1 MKKILIVLVVLTM
14 FLIYKYNEVKEKPI
28 IIPDTAIRLRVIPNS
43 NTSLDQNMKNQ
54 VKKYLEQDTYKKL
67 ENINNIN
74 DARKIINNN
83 LDNIDKSINNI
94 FKKNNYNMDYN
105 INFGY
110 NYFPEKEYKQVKYK
124 EGYYESI
131 VITIGDGKGDNW
143 WCVLFPNLC
152 LVDLENNEQ
161 IEYKSWVA
169 EKLNKIF

>member
-1 MKKILIVLVVLTM
+1 MKK
-14 FLIYKYNEVKEKPI
+14 NI
-28 IIPDTAIRLRVIPNS
+28 IIILVILGVVFFSKTKAETLIIPKEAIRLRVVANS
-43 NTSLDQNMKNQ
+43 DSKYDQQIKMKVSEQLQQDIYKLVKNT
-54 VKKYLEQDTYKKL
+54 KKVE
-67 ENINNIN
+67 E
-74 DARKIINNN
+74 AREKITNN

>member
-14 FLIYKYNEVKEKPI
+14 FLIYNEVKEKPI

-131 VITIGDGKGDNW
+131 VIRIGNGKGDNW

>member
-14 FLIYKYNEVKEKPI
+14 FLIYNEVKEKPI

-131 VITIGDGKGDNW
+131 VITICDGKGDNW

>member
-14 FLIYKYNEVKEKPI
+14 FLIYNEVKEKPI

-43 NTSLDQNMKNQ
+43 NTSLDQNMKSQ

>member
-1 MKKILIVLVVLTM
+1 M
-14 FLIYKYNEVKEKPI
+14 FLIYNEVKEKPI

-43 NTSLDQNMKNQ
+43 NTSLDQNMKSQ

>member
-14 FLIYKYNEVKEKPI
+14 FLIYNEVKEKPI

-83 LDNIDKSINNI
+83 LDNIDTSINNI

>member
-14 FLIYKYNEVKEKPI
+14 FLIYNEVKEKPI

-83 LDNIDKSINNI
+83 LDNIDTSINNI
-94 FKKNNYNMDYN
+94 FKENNYNMDYN

>member
-14 FLIYKYNEVKEKPI
+14 FLIYNEVKEKPI

-43 NTSLDQNMKNQ
+43 NTSLDQNMKTQ

>member
-14 FLIYKYNEVKEKPI
+14 FLIYNEVKEKPI

-105 INFGY
+105 INFDY

>member
-14 FLIYKYNEVKEKPI
+14 FLIYNEVKEKPK

-67 ENINNIN
+67 ENINSI
-74 DARKIINNN
+74 DEARKIINNN
-83 LDNIDKSINNI
+83 LGNIDTSINNI
-94 FKKNNYNMDYN
+94 FKENNYNMDYN

>member
-14 FLIYKYNEVKEKPI
+14 FLIYNEVKEKPI
-28 IIPDTAIRLRVIPNS
+28 IILDTAIRLRVIPNS

-124 EGYYESI
+124 ESYYESI
-131 VITIGDGKGDNW
+131 VTTIGDGKGDNW
-143 WCVLFPNLC
+143 WCILFPDLC

-169 EKLNKIF
+169 AKLNKIF

>member
-14 FLIYKYNEVKEKPI
+14 FLIYNEVKEKPI

-143 WCVLFPNLC
+143 WCVLFPPLC
-152 LVDLENNEQ
+152 LLDNENQDEV
-161 IEYKSWVA
+161 EYKFLVK
-169 EKLNKIF
+169 ELLDKIF

>member
-14 FLIYKYNEVKEKPI
+14 FLIYNEVKEKPI

-43 NTSLDQNMKNQ
+43 NTSLDQNMKNK

-67 ENINNIN
+67 ENINNI
-74 DARKIINNN
+74 DEARKIINNN
-83 LDNIDKSINNI
+83 LDNIDTSINNI
-94 FKKNNYNMDYN
+94 FKENNYNMDYN

-152 LVDLENNEQ
+152 LIDLENNEQ

>member
-14 FLIYKYNEVKEKPI
+14 FLIYNEVKEKPI

-67 ENINNIN
+67 ENINSI
-74 DARKIINNN
+74 DEARKIINNN
-83 LDNIDKSINNI
+83 LGNIDTSINNI
-94 FKKNNYNMDYN
+94 FKENNYNMDYN

-169 EKLNKIF
+169 ENLNKIF

>member
-14 FLIYKYNEVKEKPI
+14 FLIYNEAKEKPI

-67 ENINNIN
+67 ENINSI
-74 DARKIINNN
+74 DEARKIINNN
-83 LDNIDKSINNI
+83 LGNIDTSINNI
-94 FKKNNYNMDYN
+94 FKENNYNMDYN

>member
-14 FLIYKYNEVKEKPI
+14 FLIYNEVKEKPI

-54 VKKYLEQDTYKKL
+54 VKKYLEQYTYKKL

>member
-14 FLIYKYNEVKEKPI
+14 FLIYNEVKEKPI

-67 ENINNIN
+67 ENINSI
-74 DARKIINNN
+74 DEARKIINNN
-83 LDNIDKSINNI
+83 LGDIDTSINNI
-94 FKKNNYNMDYN
+94 FKENNYNMDYN

>member
-14 FLIYKYNEVKEKPI
+14 FLIYNEVKEKPI

-152 LVDLENNEQ
+152 LVDLENNEK

>member
-14 FLIYKYNEVKEKPI
+14 FLIYNEVKEKPI

-105 INFGY
+105 INFSY

-169 EKLNKIF
+169 ENLNKIF

>member
-14 FLIYKYNEVKEKPI
+14 FLIYNELKEKPI

-67 ENINNIN
+67 ENINSI
-74 DARKIINNN
+74 DEARKIINNN
-83 LDNIDKSINNI
+83 LGNIDTSINNI
-94 FKKNNYNMDYN
+94 FKENNYNMDYN